1 MKVINEITAIS
12 ELPIPVNIQN
22 KLYEQ
27 LILPF
32 NNSETDAQYFWHDY
46 PTQLVVIE
54 PSDTDASIQAKNPE
68 IHRLIHRTFTT
79 SEFVKSITS
88 DDETYLLALLI
99 TGDDGAGFYLL
110 VSTANTV
117 FPMFQLT
124 SQLDEP
130 IQ

>member
-1 MKVINEITAIS
+1 MLSQIA
-12 ELPIPVNIQN
+12 
-22 KLYEQ
+22 
-27 LILPF
+27 
-32 NNSETDAQYFWHDY
+32 
-46 PTQLVVIE
+46 
-54 PSDTDASIQAKNPE
+54 
-68 IHRLIHRTFTT
+68 
-79 SEFVKSITS
+79 S

-110 VSTANTV
+110 VSTANTI